1 MKSLGT
7 RLAVVVSGTLL
18 VLLLLIGFWLEKQLT
33 LAIEQEGVEQA
44 EVHAETLLGSLRT
57 LMLNGSGTLA
67 RQWLD
72 RLHGVAG
79 IKDIEVYRSDGN
91 PAFTD
96 LNTVEAVN
104 EFLGKPIFRREVTL
118 PRAVTQ
124 PFPSDLFQQ
133 ALSGKVSHDT
143 SRKDQV
149 TIAMPI
155 HAQVECLAC
164 HGYDTTGMR
173 GVLKLSV
180 STEKTAERIADM
192 KSFLWGGAI
201 VVAVILGILLWGAL
215 RFSVL
220 RPITGLRNAIAR
232 VSRGDRTALLPADR
246 KDELGEVAR
255 VFNQMQAAL
264 QASEARN
271 RAVMD
276 NVVDGVLTLRKDGI
290 IESVNPA
297 CERIFGYKSG
307 ELVGQNI
314 SILTPV
320 PGRELEE
327 GILVARSET
336 LSRPLLGVAR
346 EISGRRKN
354 GSAFPLD
361 VTVSEMLVGS
371 DHYYICVARDITS
384 RKAQTAA
391 LRYQALHDALTDL
404 PNRTL
409 LMDRLQQALRIAQ
422 RDGTPMAL
430 ILMDLDRF
438 KEVNDTLGH
447 HVGDKLLQQ
456 VGERLRLILRDSDT
470 VARLGGDEFSVLL
483 PTADVGQ
490 ATFTARRII
499 STVEKPLT
507 VGGQSLGVSASLGIA
522 LYPEHGDSPIALMQ
536 HADVAMYVAKRG
548 RRGYTVYDPETDQHS
563 LRQLAIVNE
572 LRNAIENDELS
583 VYYQPK
589 IDLKNR
595 RLDGVEALV
604 RWPHPKHGLLCP
616 DEFVPLAEQTGL
628 IKPLTL
634 WVLRRALSEC
644 ANYFP
649 KNHDMRVSVN
659 LSMRNL
665 IDAQFPDEIA
675 EVLGGF
681 DIVPGGVKL
690 EITETGLMEDPAKAI
705 RAMDRL
711 NAMGLHLSIDDF
723 GTGYSSL
730 SYLKQLPVNEL
741 KIDKSFG
748 LSLAN
753 DGNSALIVRSTID
766 LAHKLGLHV
775 VAEGVET
782 LEAYRLLEVLGCD
795 AVQGYFVGKPM
806 PAMEISAW
814 VKQSEWAETPTEAA

>member
-7 RLAVVVSGTLL
+7 RLAVVVSSVLL
-18 VLLLLIGFWLEKQLT
+18 VLLLLVGFWLEKQLT
-33 LAIEQEGVEQA
+33 ETIEQEGIEQA
-44 EVHAETLLGSLRT
+44 EVHAETILGSLRT
-57 LMLNGSGTLA
+57 LMLNGNGTLA

-91 PAFTD
+91 PAFMD

-104 EFLGKPIFRREVTL
+104 EFLGKTVFRRESAR
-118 PRAVTQ
+118 PRDAND
-124 PFPSDLFQQ
+124 PLKSDMFER
-133 ALSGKVSHDT
+133 ALAGQTMHDL
-143 SRKDQV
+143 SQKDQV

-173 GVLKLSV
+173 GVLKLSL
-180 STEKTAERIADM
+180 STEKTSERVAAM

-201 VVAVILGILLWGAL
+201 VVAVILGFLMWGAL
-215 RFSVL
+215 RLSVL
-220 RPITGLRNAIAR
+220 RPITGLRDAIAK
-232 VSRGDRTALLPADR
+232 VSRGDRAALLPADR

-255 VFNQMQAAL
+255 VFNSMQGAL

-276 NVVDGVLTLRKDGI
+276 NVVDGVLTLRSDGT
-290 IESVNPA
+290 IESINPA
-297 CERIFGYKSG
+297 CERIFGYKLG
-307 ELVGQNI
+307 ELVGQNV
-314 SILTPV
+314 SVLTPA
-320 PGRELEE
+320 PSRDADEA
-327 GILVARSET
+327 ILGARSIA
-336 LSRPLLGVAR
+336 LQRPLLGIAR

-354 GSAFPLD
+354 GTSFPMD
-361 VTVSEMLVGS
+361 VAVSEMHVS
-371 DHYYICVARDITS
+371 DQHYYICVVRDITS

-409 LMDRLQQALRIAQ
+409 LMDRLQQALRVAQ
-422 RDGTPMAL
+422 RDGAPLAL

-456 VGERLRLILRDSDT
+456 VGERLRELLRESDT

-483 PTADVGQ
+483 PAADANQ
-490 ATFTARRII
+490 AILTARRII
-499 STVEKPLT
+499 TAVEKPLV
-507 VGGQSLGVSASLGIA
+507 VGGQPLGIGASLGIA
-522 LYPEHGDSPIALMQ
+522 LFPQHGDNPVALMQ

-548 RRGYTVYDPETDQHS
+548 RRGYTVYDPDTDQHS
-563 LRQLAIVNE
+563 LRHLAITSE
-572 LRNAIENDELS
+572 LREAIEKDELL

-589 IDLKNR
+589 IDLRNR
-595 RLDGVEALV
+595 CLSGVEALV

-616 DEFVPLAEQTGL
+616 DEFIPLAEQTGL

-634 WVLRRALSEC
+634 WVLKRSLAEC
-644 ANYFP
+644 AEKFP

-665 IDAQFPDEIA
+665 TDAQFPDEIA

-681 DIVPGGVKL
+681 SIAAGGLKL
-690 EITETGLMEDPAKAI
+690 EITETGLMEDPTKAI
-705 RAMDRL
+705 KAMDRL

-730 SYLKQLPVNEL
+730 AYLKQLPVNEL

-766 LAHKLGLHV
+766 LAHKLGLNV
-775 VAEGVET
+775 VTEGVET
-782 LEAYRLLEVLGCD
+782 AEAYRLLEDLGCD
-795 AVQGYFVGKPM
+795 AVQGYYVGRPM
-806 PAMEISAW
+806 PASDIATWVQKSAW
-814 VKQSEWAETPTEAA
+814 QEIPTPA

>member
-18 VLLLLIGFWLEKQLT
+18 ALLLLVGFWLETRLT
-33 LAIEQEGVEQA
+33 QAIEQEGVEQA

-57 LMLNGSGTLA
+57 LMLNGNGTLA

-79 IKDIEVYRSDGN
+79 IKDIEVYRSDGK

-104 EFLGKPIFRREVTL
+104 EFLGKPVFTREFTL
-118 PRAVTQ
+118 PRDVAQ
-124 PFPSDLFQQ
+124 PLPADLFQN
-133 ALSGKVSHDT
+133 ALAGKVMHDLSH
-143 SRKDQV
+143 KDQV

-164 HGYDTTGMR
+164 HGYDTTDMR
-173 GVLKLSV
+173 GVLQLSV
-180 STEKTAERIADM
+180 SNEKTAERIADM
-192 KSFLWGGAI
+192 KSFLWGGALA
-201 VVAVILGILLWGAL
+201 VAVLLGILLWSAL

-220 RPITGLRNAIAR
+220 RPITGLRDAISR
-232 VSRGDRTALLPADR
+232 VSRGDRAALLPADR

-255 VFNQMQAAL
+255 VFNQMQGAL

-276 NVVDGVLTLRKDGI
+276 NVVDGVLTLRKDGT

-297 CERIFGYKSG
+297 AERIFGYKIG
-307 ELVGQNI
+307 ELVGRNI
-314 SILTPV
+314 AMLTPSS
-320 PGRELEE
+320 GREAEE
-327 GILVARSET
+327 GIMVARSES
-336 LSRPLLGVAR
+336 LARPLLGIAR

-354 GSAFPLD
+354 GTAFPMD
-361 VTVSEMLVGS
+361 VTVSEMLVGD
-371 DHYYICVARDITS
+371 DHYYICVVRDITS

-409 LMDRLQQALRIAQ
+409 LMDRLQQALRTAQ
-422 RDGTPMAL
+422 RDGTPLAL

-483 PTADVGQ
+483 PSADVAQ

-499 STVEKPLT
+499 ATVEKPLM
-507 VGGQSLGVSASLGIA
+507 VGGQPLGVGASLGIA
-522 LYPEHGDSPIALMQ
+522 LFPQHGDSPIALMQ

-548 RRGYTVYDPETDQHS
+548 RRGYTVYDPDTDQNS
-563 LRQLAIVNE
+563 LRQLAIVSD
-572 LRNAIENDELS
+572 LRNAIEKNELL

-634 WVLRRALSEC
+634 WVLRRALDEC
-644 ANYFP
+644 ANQFP

-665 IDAQFPDEIA
+665 VDSQFPDEIA
-675 EVLGGF
+675 DVLGGF
-681 DIVPGGVKL
+681 SMVAGGVKL

-711 NAMGLHLSIDDF
+711 NSMGLHLSIDDF

-730 SYLKQLPVNEL
+730 AYLKQLPVNEL

-782 LEAYRLLEVLGCD
+782 AEAYRLLEDLGCD
-795 AVQGYFVGKPM
+795 AVQGYFVGRPM
-806 PAMEISAW
+806 PAADIASW
-814 VKQSEWAETPTEAA
+814 VKKSEWHETPTAA